1 MVKVIEKQYNSSNYP
16 LMLFQWNDLPNYI
29 VRVIEELNALNK
41 VIIRGGLAYILLTKD
56 FVYPLKDIDF
66 IADYSS
72 KRDII
77 KVLQVADIIYLN
89 KNRFGDDVITA
100 FWNIKDKYIKL
111 DVLLCKNLPCI
122 ERFFYHKE
130 YLVMAPT
137 PLLLNKLNK
146 IIQKT
151 FRNHNDY
158 KTYRHYLVAKNLV
171 KYMLENNIFMIDSD
185 VKFIVD
191 NQNKIKSILENII
204 SSEDIE
210 LFENSLNI
218 LCYRSKNENFIL
230 ST

>member
-1 MVKVIEKQYNSSNYP
+1 VVKVIEKQYNSSNYP
-16 LMLFQWNDLPNYI
+16 LML
-29 VRVIEELNALNK
+29 
-41 VIIRGGLAYILLTKD
+41 LAYILLTKD
-56 FVYPLKDIDF
+56 FGYPLKDIDF

-111 DVLLCKNLPCI
+111 DVLLCKNIPCI
-122 ERFFYHKE
+122 ERIFYHKE

-151 FRNHNDY
+151 FRNQ
-158 KTYRHYLVAKNLV
+158 TL
-171 KYMLENNIFMIDSD
+171 
-185 VKFIVD
+185 
-191 NQNKIKSILENII
+191 
-204 SSEDIE
+204 
-210 LFENSLNI
+210 
-218 LCYRSKNENFIL
+218 
-230 ST
+230 

>member
-111 DVLLCKNLPCI
+111 DVLLCKNIPCI
-122 ERFFYHKE
+122 ERIFGNG
-130 YLVMAPT
+130 T
-137 PLLLNKLNK
+137 NT
-146 IIQKT
+146 IIT
-151 FRNHNDY
+151 
-158 KTYRHYLVAKNLV
+158 
-171 KYMLENNIFMIDSD
+171 
-185 VKFIVD
+185 
-191 NQNKIKSILENII
+191 
-204 SSEDIE
+204 
-210 LFENSLNI
+210 
-218 LCYRSKNENFIL
+218 
-230 ST
+230 

>member
-29 VRVIEELNALNK
+29 VSVIEELNALNK

-56 FVYPLKDIDF
+56 FGYPLKDIDF

-122 ERFFYHKE
+122 ERVFYYKE

-158 KTYRHYLVAKNLV
+158 KTYRDYLVAKNLV

-218 LCYRSKNENFIL
+218 LCYRSKDENFIL